1 MAKKIDKKLG
11 RPAGERWITKQPEC
25 VDLILN
31 GIADVDS
38 SAEIARA
45 VAKKYNITH
54 SGALKRV
61 KMVWERLAAEAGLD
75 KKVERQKISRAILDI
90 YREARD
96 DMGLANC
103 IGMLTSAGLDEAQR
117 YRILAKWD
125 PYKGAAL
132 ALKAL
137 EQHAKLCGLNAPELL
152 EVKDTTE
159 TVDPLTMTP
168 QQRRQ
173 RITELLAKGEI
184 KGPLLGAPSSPPAP
198 PTGEEDPPKL
208 AN

>member
-1 MAKKIDKKLG
+1 MARKLDKNAKNKPRGL
-11 RPAGERWITKQPEC
+11 PSWFDTQPEC
-25 VDLILN
+25 IDLIMN
-31 GIADVDS
+31 GIADVKS
-38 SAEIARA
+38 SADIARD
-45 VAKKYNITH
+45 VAKQH
-54 SGALKRV
+54 GLSHGGALKRV
-61 KMVWERLAAEAGLD
+61 DSVWKRLAEEAGLD

-90 YREARD
+90 YREARE

-103 IGMLTSAGLDEAQR
+103 VEALKDAGLSESQR
-117 YRILAKWD
+117 FRILAKWD

-137 EQHAKLCGLNAPELL
+137 EQHTKLYGLNAPELL

-168 QQRRQ
+168 QQRKQ

-184 KGPLLGAPSSPPAP
+184 KGPQLGAPSTSD
-198 PTGEEDPPKL
+198 EEDPPL

>member
-1 MAKKIDKKLG
+1 MIKD
-11 RPAGERWITKQPEC
+11 PTC
-25 VDLILN
+25 VDLILR
-31 GIADVDS
+31 GIADVRS
-38 SAEIARA
+38 SADIAREVTEHYGLSA
-45 VAKKYNITH
+45 

-61 KMVWERLAAEAGLD
+61 DTVWKRLAEEAGLD

-103 IGMLTSAGLDEAQR
+103 IEALKDAGLAPEQR
-117 YRILAKWD
+117 FRILAKWD

-168 QQRRQ
+168 QQRKT
-173 RITELLAKGEI
+173 RITELLAKGKI
-184 KGPLLGAPSSPPAP
+184 NGPLGAPPPS
-198 PTGEEDPPKL
+198 EEGDPSKL
-208 AN
+208 TN